1 MQDVIYPLQGRAL
14 YKSPTTYTGPR
25 VWQDVYN
32 TQSHGLEICIKWVIA
47 ARQEVSAEMKRI
59 RRRLHLSQKDA
70 VLLLSGGGHNAFSG

>member
-1 MQDVIYPLQGRAL
+1 MQDVIYLLQGRAL
-14 YKSPTTYTGPR
+14 YKSTTTHTGPR

-47 ARQEVSAEMKRI
+47 ARQEIGAEMKRI

-70 VLLLSGGGHNAFSG
+70 VLLLSGGGHNAFSR